1 MSTEDLSYFQ
11 EEEFKKN
18 LALYEQMLQG
28 GQSVYLEADELT
40 DIAEYYLVQNDTD
53 KAMAC
58 IQYALNIHP
67 GSIDPLIF
75 LARQKMFNGDI
86 EGAKTIRDCITDPND
101 REVIFLN
108 AELLLREGKEQEA
121 TTYLSEKAETEEE
134 DAALFAYDTA
144 TLFLDYGYLEQAAQ
158 WGQRALDMEPD
169 NEKFLKLK
177 ADHLISSNRPKE
189 AIEILNSLLDINP
202 YNLNA
207 WHSLGEAYF
216 VCEDFSKTME
226 TADCALAI
234 DEHDAQALLLKA
246 NSLLQQQNLD
256 EAHQLYLRYF
266 KEHPS
271 NEIPYLFDG
280 VCLSALERYD
290 EALSQ
295 LLKAEELSQG
305 YSTEQQHIYANLS
318 DVYSRLHDTDK
329 AFGYI
334 DKIKEINPDY
344 EADLYKG
351 HILMQNERENEALEC
366 YNTFIQSHEDPSEAH
381 FLVGLSLVEN
391 KLYERAREHFL
402 YTLNRDASQ
411 DKESQKAYAYLA
423 YCALMQN
430 RYQEFIVFLK
440 IACEKAPEALEYT
453 VGRFIPEEV
462 EAKDFYQY
470 VLTHSDIFTHFNPDS
485 SAPVKPM

>member
-28 GQSVYLEADELT
+28 GQPVYLEADELT

-58 IQYALNIHP
+58 IQYALDIHP

-86 EGAKTIRDCITDPND
+86 EDAKNIRDRITDSND

-108 AELLLREGKEQEA
+108 AELLMYEGKEQEA
-121 TTYLSEKAETEEE
+121 TAYLSEKAEAEKE

-144 TLFLDYGYLEQAAQ
+144 TLFLDYGYLKQAAQ

-177 ADHLISSNRPKE
+177 ADNLISSNHTKE
-189 AIEILNSLLDINP
+189 AIELLNRLLDVNP
-202 YNLNA
+202 YDLHA

-216 VCEDFSKTME
+216 ICEDFSKTVE
-226 TADCALAI
+226 TADFALAI

-246 NSLLQQQNLD
+246 NSLFQQQDLD
-256 EAHQLYLRYF
+256 EAHRLYLRYF

-280 VCLSALERYD
+280 MCLSALERYD

-295 LLKAEELSQG
+295 LLKAEELSKG
-305 YSTEQQHIYANLS
+305 YPTDLQHIYANLS

-329 AFGYI
+329 ALGYI
-334 DKIKEINPDY
+334 DKIKEIDPDY

-351 HILMQNERENEALEC
+351 HILMQNERENEALE
-366 YNTFIQSHEDPSEAH
+366 YYSTFIQNHEDPSEAH

-402 YTLNRDASQ
+402 YTLSHHASQ
-411 DKESQKAYAYLA
+411 DKGYQKAYAHLA

-430 RYQEFIVFLK
+430 RYQEFIAFLK

-453 VGRFIPEEV
+453 VGLFIPEEV

-470 VLTHSDIFTHFNPDS
+470 VLTHSDMFTHFDPD
-485 SAPVKPM
+485 APTPVRPM

>member
-86 EGAKTIRDCITDPND
+86 EGAKTSRDCITDPND

-144 TLFLDYGYLEQAAQ
+144 TLFLDYGYLEQAVQ

-177 ADHLISSNRPKE
+177 ADYLISSNRPKE

-202 YNLNA
+202 YNRNA
-207 WHSLGEAYF
+207 WHSLGEAYY
-216 VCEDFSKTME
+216 VCEDFS
-226 TADCALAI
+226 
-234 DEHDAQALLLKA
+234 
-246 NSLLQQQNLD
+246 
-256 EAHQLYLRYF
+256 
-266 KEHPS
+266 
-271 NEIPYLFDG
+271 
-280 VCLSALERYD
+280 
-290 EALSQ
+290 
-295 LLKAEELSQG
+295 
-305 YSTEQQHIYANLS
+305 
-318 DVYSRLHDTDK
+318 
-329 AFGYI
+329 
-334 DKIKEINPDY
+334 
-344 EADLYKG
+344 
-351 HILMQNERENEALEC
+351 
-366 YNTFIQSHEDPSEAH
+366 
-381 FLVGLSLVEN
+381 
-391 KLYERAREHFL
+391 
-402 YTLNRDASQ
+402 
-411 DKESQKAYAYLA
+411 
-423 YCALMQN
+423 
-430 RYQEFIVFLK
+430 
-440 IACEKAPEALEYT
+440 
-453 VGRFIPEEV
+453 
-462 EAKDFYQY
+462 
-470 VLTHSDIFTHFNPDS
+470 
-485 SAPVKPM
+485 

>member
-67 GSIDPLIF
+67 GSTALTTHPGTIELLIF
-75 LARQKMFNGDI
+75 VARKILYNADI
-86 EGAKTIRDCITDPND
+86 DGAKTKRDCITDPND

-121 TTYLSEKAETEEE
+121 TTYLSEKAETEED

-158 WGQRALDMEPD
+158 WGQRALDLEPD
-169 NEKFLKLK
+169 NENFLKLK

-216 VCEDFSKTME
+216 E
-226 TADCALAI
+226 
-234 DEHDAQALLLKA
+234 
-246 NSLLQQQNLD
+246 
-256 EAHQLYLRYF
+256 
-266 KEHPS
+266 
-271 NEIPYLFDG
+271 
-280 VCLSALERYD
+280 
-290 EALSQ
+290 
-295 LLKAEELSQG
+295 
-305 YSTEQQHIYANLS
+305 
-318 DVYSRLHDTDK
+318 
-329 AFGYI
+329 
-334 DKIKEINPDY
+334 
-344 EADLYKG
+344 
-351 HILMQNERENEALEC
+351 
-366 YNTFIQSHEDPSEAH
+366 
-381 FLVGLSLVEN
+381 
-391 KLYERAREHFL
+391 
-402 YTLNRDASQ
+402 
-411 DKESQKAYAYLA
+411 
-423 YCALMQN
+423 
-430 RYQEFIVFLK
+430 
-440 IACEKAPEALEYT
+440 
-453 VGRFIPEEV
+453 
-462 EAKDFYQY
+462 
-470 VLTHSDIFTHFNPDS
+470 
-485 SAPVKPM
+485 

>member
-226 TADCALAI
+226 TADFALAI

-266 KEHPS
+266 K
-271 NEIPYLFDG
+271 
-280 VCLSALERYD
+280 
-290 EALSQ
+290 
-295 LLKAEELSQG
+295 K
-305 YSTEQQHIYANLS
+305 
-318 DVYSRLHDTDK
+318 
-329 AFGYI
+329 
-334 DKIKEINPDY
+334 
-344 EADLYKG
+344 
-351 HILMQNERENEALEC
+351 
-366 YNTFIQSHEDPSEAH
+366 
-381 FLVGLSLVEN
+381 
-391 KLYERAREHFL
+391 
-402 YTLNRDASQ
+402 
-411 DKESQKAYAYLA
+411 
-423 YCALMQN
+423 
-430 RYQEFIVFLK
+430 
-440 IACEKAPEALEYT
+440 
-453 VGRFIPEEV
+453 
-462 EAKDFYQY
+462 
-470 VLTHSDIFTHFNPDS
+470 
-485 SAPVKPM
+485 